1 MTEDCAEPAAVPA
14 VPRRRRR
21 TPMSWTGHRRARPA
35 PAAAASLFRTPA
47 TGCAGRVGS
56 GECASRRL
64 RGARPQRRGSC
75 GSGSRGPPSPHCG
88 DTGRARSRPRAPT
101 ATRVRD
107 STDEDIAP
115 ACPGGHSSPYRAGG
129 RRGEARP
136 RDWTL
141 RAPEGQ
147 PAATPSP
154 DLGTTRHLVAP
165 RGGLWARAAGAAPPR
180 TKKS

>member
-115 ACPGGHSSPYRAGG
+115 ACTGAGAGPGPQGGPRPRTPTREGGAGPARPRRPQQPVPGGRAA
-129 RRGEARP
+129 RRGEA
-136 RDWTL
+136 
-141 RAPEGQ
+141 EGLD
-147 PAATPSP
+147 AE
-154 DLGTTRHLVAP
+154 G
-165 RGGLWARAAGAAPPR
+165 ARGAACSY
-180 TKKS
+180 TVS